1 MRRLT
6 CRCKPDRAAGP
17 AVGLLAAFLVVT
29 GAAPDGREH
38 RASETGQDQH
48 VTETNA
54 ACCRRS
60 MACPRTL
67 ELAAEKGQRGENAH
81 DNIRNH

>member
-6 CRCKPDRAAGP
+6 RRCKPDRAAGP
-17 AVGLLAAFLVVT
+17 AVGLLAALLVVT
-29 GAAPDGREH
+29 GAAPDGREQ
-38 RASETGQDQH
+38 RASEPGQDQH

-54 ACCRRS
+54 ICRRRR
-60 MACPRTL
+60 MACERTL
-67 ELAAEKGQRGENAH
+67 ERAAEKRQRGENAH